1 MLSSQETELR
11 IAAGE
16 TIAMFYEIGRIED
29 EVCLTLCL
37 LGNFAGFSKSAFLK
51 KFFQESL
58 QSVKQF

>member
-29 EVCLTLCL
+29 EVCISHVFQNQL
-37 LGNFAGFSKSAFLK
+37 SRKRI
-51 KFFQESL
+51 FQE
-58 QSVKQF
+58 